1 MNIYLVSLGCA
12 RNLVDSEVMLGH
24 LTEARC
30 TIIDS
35 PDEADVII
43 VNTCSFITSAV
54 DESIDTILEM
64 AEYKTKGACRYLIV
78 AGCLPERFREDTAD
92 EMPEVD
98 LFIGTGGYERIA
110 EELNKLLAVDGRIGK
125 AACVL
130 PDPNSTSPARTK
142 APRVTTTGPLAY
154 VKIAE
159 GCSRH
164 CTYCIIPALRGK
176 YRSRPISDITA
187 EAGRLIG
194 DGVQEINLV
203 AESTTD
209 YGEDLGEPGK
219 LSEVLKALVPVVEG
233 GWVRFLYA
241 FPDTLDD
248 ETIAL
253 AAREE
258 SVCAYFDI
266 PIQHAS
272 NEIIRKMGRSY
283 TKEELKTLF
292 FRLREEVPEA
302 ALRTTVI
309 VGFPGETE
317 AHFEEL
323 LEFIGEVEFDHL
335 GVFTYSDSQEQAS
348 HRLPGHVDEAVA
360 QERQDRLM
368 AAQEE
373 ISAARNHGRVGKVYK
388 VLVEESP
395 EPGVYIGRTHFQAP
409 EVDGV
414 TFIDAEDLSIGSF
427 VNVRITDA
435 IVYDLSGEVV

>member
-1 MNIYLVSLGCA
+1 MKIHLVSLGCA

-24 LTEARC
+24 LIEAEC
-30 TIIDS
+30 AITDVAE
-35 PDEADVII
+35 EADVII
-43 VNTCSFITSAV
+43 INTCSFIESAV
-54 DESIDTILEM
+54 DESIDTILSM
-64 AEYKTKGACRYLIV
+64 AALKKSGACKYLV
-78 AGCLPERFREDTAD
+78 VTGCFPERFREDAAA
-92 EMPEVD
+92 ELPEVD

-110 EELNKLLAVDGRIGK
+110 EELNKLMAVDGRIGN

-142 APRVTTTGPLAY
+142 APRITTTGPLAY

-164 CTYCIIPALRGK
+164 CTYCIIPSLRGK
-176 YRSRPISDITA
+176 YRSRSIEDITA
-187 EAGRLIG
+187 EAKRLM
-194 DGVQEINLV
+194 DGGVKEINLV

-209 YGEDLGEPGK
+209 YGLDIDEPGK
-219 LSEVLKALVPVVEG
+219 LAEVLKALVPVAGEN
-233 GWVRFLYA
+233 WVRFLYA

-253 AAREE
+253 TASEE
-258 SVCAYFDI
+258 SLCAYYDI
-266 PIQHAS
+266 PIQHAAD
-272 NEIIRKMGRSY
+272 EIIKKMGRHY
-283 TKEELKTLF
+283 TKADLITLF
-292 FRLREEVPEA
+292 TRLRDEVPEV

-323 LEFIGEVEFDHL
+323 LAFIQEVEFDHL
-335 GVFTYSDSQEQAS
+335 GVFTYSDSEEQAS
-348 HRLPGHVDEAVA
+348 HHLPDHVDPEVA

-373 ISAARNHGRVGKVYK
+373 ISAARNHERVGKVYK
-388 VLVEESP
+388 VLIEENP
-395 EPGVYIGRTHFQAP
+395 EPGVYSGRTHFQAP

-414 TFIDAEDLSIGSF
+414 TFIDAEELAIGSF